1 MPGNVPHN
9 HNGHHRNDRIAQ
21 HVHAGIPS
29 KVRVLNVLT
38 HYLIIVGTFHL
49 YSVGFIVNRWDES
62 ERDVDDFR
70 QTKTKPK
77 DATQDH
83 THALKHRVDT
93 LHRHATMVS
102 VKQ

>member
-9 HNGHHRNDRIAQ
+9 HQGRHRNDQSTQ
-21 HVHAGIPS
+21 HVHADIPS

-62 ERDVDDFR
+62 ERDVGDFR

-83 THALKHRVDT
+83 THALEHRDER
-93 LHRHATMVS
+93 LRRHVTTVR
-102 VKQ
+102 V